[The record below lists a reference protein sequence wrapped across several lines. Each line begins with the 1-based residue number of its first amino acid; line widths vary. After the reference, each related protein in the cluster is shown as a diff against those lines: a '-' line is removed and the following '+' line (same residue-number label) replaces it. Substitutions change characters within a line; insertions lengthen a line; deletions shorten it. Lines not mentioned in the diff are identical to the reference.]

1 VAAAVVLLDQVS
13 KWLIQARIPL
23 EGAPVPV
30 IPGYLWLHHV
40 HNNGSAFGQ
49 FRGTGPLL
57 IAAAVIA
64 SVCIIVYRARLKRRL
79 EPVPRLLSLGLAL
92 ALGGAIGNMVDRVRL
107 GEVVDF
113 LDLGWFP
120 VFNLADTAITLG
132 ALALIVHFFF
142 APAEPEKE
150 DAAATIQDAHGSE
163 QGA

>member
-1 VAAAVVLLDQVS
+1 VAAAVVLLDQAT
-13 KWLIQARIPL
+13 KWLIQARVPL

-30 IPGYLWLHHV
+30 VPGYLWLHHV

-57 IAAAVIA
+57 IAAAVVA
-64 SVCIIVYRARLKRRL
+64 SGCIIVYRARLKRRS

-113 LDLGWFP
+113 LDVGWFP

-142 APAEPEKE
+142 APADSDKAEAPAGVH
-150 DAAATIQDAHGSE
+150 DAQGSE
-163 QGA
+163 QSA